1 MPANAIW
8 WNRGGPFAFFR
19 CDEAVLRCGTFKPW
33 GLCLDIPWHGVKL
46 LRDNRLRGYWN
57 WPSNELLCCC

>member
-8 WNRGGPFAFFR
+8 WNRGGPFAFFC
-19 CDEAVLRCGTFKPW
+19 CDGRYSVAAPLSRGDCR
-33 GLCLDIPWHGVKL
+33 LDMPWHGVKL
-46 LRDNRLRGYWN
+46 QRDNRLRGYWN